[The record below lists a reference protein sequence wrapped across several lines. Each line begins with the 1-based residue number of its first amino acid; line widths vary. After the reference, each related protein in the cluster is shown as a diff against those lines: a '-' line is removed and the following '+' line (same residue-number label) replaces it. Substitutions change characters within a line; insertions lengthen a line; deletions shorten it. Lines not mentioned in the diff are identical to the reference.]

1 MANAFFSVGFGTAC
15 LSVAVFAT
23 PAAQGRTVNAADF
36 GYSAFDSTAALQ
48 AAIDSGAEKVV
59 VDASRGDWCVNPVKL
74 RSNLELVFAENVK
87 VRAMPGAYK
96 STGCKMFNAKGATNL
111 TIRGE
116 AGASLSMCKRDY
128 LDETRYK
135 WSEWR
140 HLLALYDCTNV
151 TVKGIS
157 ISHAGGD
164 GIYVN
169 NCANLLVD
177 DVLFVANNRQG
188 VSVIGVDGMTVR
200 RCRFTATEGT
210 PPACGLDFEPNRPH
224 NRISSVSIED
234 CEFDGNFSS
243 GATMHLVRMDKS
255 SHPVSVAYRRCR
267 FTGNGLSGLRVHP
280 SWTDDNSVSGEVL
293 VEDCL
298 FAANIGGA
306 LGFTWMPPSG
316 FSVKVRNSILDC
328 RGSAAA
334 PVIFDNGIAHYD
346 FGGVEFEN
354 VKVFANTPDAVEFH
368 GMTGV
373 GLVNVSGSLEVQ
385 TPKKTTKFSLGELAK
400 KNPPDPAARAFSQ
413 ASVDSSLLKAATD
426 AEMVPAEPFF
436 CRGTSHFVQYSPSAG
451 ERKIRF
457 HLRKPEGTRVNSDVT
472 VTVFDK
478 KGTLVESFKL
488 ESPETDYL
496 LKSSIPNVH
505 TFKIVAKR
513 NRVAVE
519 SPWNGRGVLA
529 NSRILLADMEGRR
542 VHFRVPAKSRGF
554 KLEFLVKKGNSLS
567 FKILDSKGNVR
578 AERSLADK
586 GCFTDIRREPT
597 SGDEIWTLAV
607 GKSAQP
613 FNLRFGGDVVPVVL
627 DVPGC
632 GFVQQ

>member
-1 MANAFFSVGFGTAC
+1 MGNKFSGRMSGVAC
-15 LSVAVFAT
+15 LIASVFAAS
-23 PAAQGRTVNAADF
+23 AAHGRTVNAADF
-36 GYSAFDSTAALQ
+36 GYSAVDSTAALQ

-59 VDASRGDWCVNPVKL
+59 VDASRGDWCINPVKL

-87 VRAMPGAYK
+87 VRAVPGAYK
-96 STGCKMFNAKGATNL
+96 STGCKMFNAKGVTNL
-111 TIRGE
+111 IIRGE

-151 TVKGIS
+151 AIKGIS
-157 ISHAGGD
+157 VSHAGGD
-164 GIYVN
+164 GLYVN
-169 NCANLLVD
+169 NCANLFVED
-177 DVLFVANNRQG
+177 ALFIANNRQG
-188 VSVIGVDGMTVR
+188 ISVISVDGMTVR
-200 RCRFTATEGT
+200 RCRFTATDGT

-224 NRISSVSIED
+224 NRISSVVIED

-255 SHPVSVAYRRCR
+255 SPPVSVTYRRCR
-267 FTGNGLSGLRVHP
+267 FTGNGLSGFRVHP
-280 SWTDDNSVSGEVL
+280 SWTDDNSVTGEV
-293 VEDCL
+293 VIDGCL
-298 FAANIGGA
+298 FAANVGGA
-306 LGFTWMPPSG
+306 IGFAWMPPSG
-316 FSVKVRNSILDC
+316 FRVKVRNSIIDC
-328 RGSAAA
+328 RGCAAA

-354 VKVFANTPDAVEFH
+354 VKVLANTPDVVEFH

-373 GLVNVSGSLEVQ
+373 GITNVAGIIDVQ
-385 TPKKTTKFSLGELAK
+385 VSKKKSNFSLAELAK
-400 KNPPDPAARAFSQ
+400 NNPPDPAARAFKQ
-413 ASVDSSLLKAATD
+413 ASVESSVLKPASG
-426 AEMVPAEPFF
+426 AEKVQAEPFF

-457 HLRKPEGTRVNSDVT
+457 HLRKPEGMRVNPDVT

-488 ESPETDYL
+488 ESPETDYV

-529 NSRILLADMEGRR
+529 NSRILLADMEGKS
-542 VHFRVPAKSRGF
+542 VHFRVPAKSKGF
-554 KLEFLVKKGNSLS
+554 KLEFLVKKGNSLK
-567 FKILDSKGNVR
+567 FKILDPEGNVK
-578 AERSLADK
+578 AGRSLADK
-586 GCFTDIRREPT
+586 GCFTDIKREPT
-597 SGDEIWTLAV
+597 ADDEVWTLAV
-607 GKSAQP
+607 EKSAQP
-613 FNLRFGGDVVPVVL
+613 FNLRFGGDVTPVIFDNPSAGL
-627 DVPGC
+627 RE
-632 GFVQQ
+632 